1 MTVDW
6 SSEWLNSLIWIVV
19 VTVLAVLATAIALA
33 LVTRF
38 TQWGR
43 QFRRIAYPYFAPRGG
58 QGWGPLL
65 TLLAVIALAIAAVR
79 IQVVNSYITNGLYTA
94 LQDRDSATFGRY
106 VLIFAI
112 LSVVA
117 LVQALLAYYV
127 EQRLTLRWRV
137 WLNDRVVDDWLD
149 GRAYHRARFT
159 TTPVDNPDQ
168 RIQQD
173 VTSFIGYALSLGVGA
188 ISAMVSLVSFS
199 LILWELSGPLAVF
212 GFEIP
217 RAMTFA
223 AYVYIIVASVI
234 AFRIGRPLIRL
245 NFLSEALNASF
256 RYALVRLRDSSESV
270 AMFQGEA
277 VERGI
282 LSGRFRAVIDNA
294 WAIVFR
300 TLKFQGFNI
309 VITQYS
315 QLIPIVLQAPRYFA
329 GQITLGDIQQTA
341 TAFGQVSDS
350 LSFFRLAYDDFASF
364 RATMIRLTGLLDVDA
379 ASRALPAV
387 HLEEFDQL
395 VVRGLTVRLPDE
407 RTLIDDLTVEVATGD
422 ALLVTGASG
431 SGKTTLLR
439 SLADLW
445 PFAEGTVRRPFGSDS
460 FFLAQ
465 QPYVPLG
472 TLRAGLTYPATGDTL
487 TDDRAA
493 AVLGQ
498 VQLSHLAD
506 QLDEETDWS
515 RRLSPG
521 EQQRLNFARVLLARP
536 KVVFLDEA
544 TSAVDEDMEA
554 ALYTLLRAEL
564 PETVIVSVGHRSTL
578 TRFHTRQLE
587 LTGDGNWRY
596 DSEISTPPR

>member
-6 SSEWLNSLIWIVV
+6 STEWLNSLIWIVV
-19 VTVLAVLATAIALA
+19 VTVLAIFGAAVALA
-33 LVTRF
+33 LVTRI
-38 TQWGR
+38 TVWGR

-58 QGWGPLL
+58 QGWGPLV

-79 IQVVNSYITNGLYTA
+79 VQVVNSYITNGLYTA
-94 LQDRDSATFGRY
+94 LQDGDAATFWRY

-117 LVQALLAYYV
+117 LAQALVAYYV
-127 EQRLTLRWRV
+127 GQRLTLRWRV
-137 WLNDRVVDDWLD
+137 WLNDRVVGDWLD

-159 TTPVDNPDQ
+159 SAPVDNPDQ

-173 VTSFIGYALSLGVGA
+173 VASFIGDALSLGVGA
-188 ISAMVSLVSFS
+188 ISAMVSLVSFT
-199 LILWELSGPLAVF
+199 LILWELSGPLTVL

-223 AYVYIIVASVI
+223 AYLYVIVASVI

-256 RYALVRLRDSSESV
+256 RYALVRLRDNSESV
-270 AMFQGEA
+270 AMFQGEE
-277 VERGI
+277 VERGV
-282 LSGRFRAVIDNA
+282 LSRRFGAVIDNA

-309 VITQYS
+309 IVTQYS
-315 QLIPIVLQAPRYFA
+315 QIIPIVLQAPRYFA
-329 GQITLGDIQQTA
+329 RQITLGDIQQTA
-341 TAFGQVSDS
+341 TAFGQVHDS

-364 RATMIRLTGLLDVDA
+364 RATMIRLTGLLDADA
-379 ASRALPAV
+379 AARALPSV
-387 HLEEFDQL
+387 HLEESGGL
-395 VVRGLTVRLPDE
+395 AVHGLTVRLPDE
-407 RTLIDDLTVEVATGD
+407 RTLIDDLDVDVATGD
-422 ALLVTGASG
+422 ALLVTGVSG

-445 PFAEGTVRRPFGSDS
+445 PFAAGTVRRPLGHDAL
-460 FFLAQ
+460 FLSQ

-472 TLRAGLTYPATGDTL
+472 SMRAALTYPEAADTL
-487 TDDRAA
+487 ADDRAA
-493 AVLGQ
+493 EVLRQ
-498 VQLSHLAD
+498 VQLPHVAD
-506 QLDEETDWS
+506 RLDEETDWS

-521 EQQRLNFARVLLARP
+521 EQQRLSFARVLLARP

-544 TSAVDEDMEA
+544 TSAVDEGMEA

-564 PETVIVSVGHRSTL
+564 PDTVIVSVGHRSTL
-578 TRFHTRQLE
+578 ARFHARGLE
-587 LTGDGNWRY
+587 LAGDGGWR
-596 DSEISTPPR
+596 EVSTQPR

>member
-1 MTVDW
+1 VTVDW
-6 SSEWLNSLIWIVV
+6 STEWLNSLIWIVV
-19 VTVLAVLATAIALA
+19 VTVLAVLGAAIALA
-33 LVTRF
+33 LLTRL

-43 QFRRIAYPYFAPRGG
+43 QFRRIAYPYFSSRRGR
-58 QGWGPLL
+58 GPLL
-65 TLLAVIALAIAAVR
+65 NLLAVIALAIAAVR
-79 IQVVNSYITNGLYTA
+79 VQVVNSYITNGLYTA
-94 LQDRDSATFGRY
+94 LQDEDAAAFWRY

-117 LVQALLAYYV
+117 LAQALLAFYV
-127 EQRLTLRWRV
+127 GQRLTLRWRV
-137 WLNDRVVDDWLD
+137 WLNDRVVGDWLD
-149 GRAYHRARFT
+149 GRAYDRARFT
-159 TTPVDNPDQ
+159 TAPVDNPDQ

-173 VTSFIGYALSLGVGA
+173 VASFIGDSLSLGVGA
-188 ISAMVSLVSFS
+188 ISAMVSLVSFT
-199 LILWELSGPLAVF
+199 LILWELSGPLTVF
-212 GFEIP
+212 GLEIP

-223 AYVYIIVASVI
+223 AYLYVIVASVI

-270 AMFQGEA
+270 AMFQGEE

-282 LSGRFRAVIDNA
+282 LSRRFGAVIDNA

-300 TLKFQGFNI
+300 TLKFSGFNI
-309 VITQYS
+309 IVTQYS
-315 QLIPIVLQAPRYFA
+315 QIIPIVLQAPRYFA

-341 TAFGQVSDS
+341 TAFGQVHDS

-364 RATMIRLTGLLDVDA
+364 RATLIRLTGLLDADA
-379 ASRALPAV
+379 EARALPSV
-387 HLEEFDQL
+387 TLEEADGL
-395 VVRGLTVRLPDE
+395 AVSGLTVRLPDE
-407 RTLIDDLTVEVATGD
+407 RPLIDDLSFDVTSGD

-445 PFAEGTVRRPFGSDS
+445 PFVAGTVRRPLGHNA

-472 TLRAGLTYPATGDTL
+472 SLRAGLTYPAAADTL
-487 TDDRAA
+487 ADDRAA
-493 AVLGQ
+493 TVLRQ
-498 VQLSHLAD
+498 VQLPHLAD
-506 QLDEETDWS
+506 RLDEETDWA

-536 KVVFLDEA
+536 EVVFLDEA
-544 TSAVDEDMEA
+544 TSAVDEGMEA
-554 ALYTLLRAEL
+554 ALYTLLRDEL
-564 PETVIVSVGHRSTL
+564 PDAILVSVGHRSTL
-578 TRFHTRQLE
+578 ARFHARQLE
-587 LTGDGNWRY
+587 LVGEGAW
-596 DSEISTPPR
+596 EISTPRR

>member
-1 MTVDW
+1 VTVDW
-6 SSEWLNSLIWIVV
+6 STEWLNSLIWIVV
-19 VTVLAVLATAIALA
+19 VTVLAVLGTAVALA

-38 TQWGR
+38 TVWGR

-58 QGWGPLL
+58 QGWGPLV

-79 IQVVNSYITNGLYTA
+79 VQVVNSYITNGLYTA
-94 LQDRDSATFGRY
+94 LQDGDAATFWRY

-117 LVQALLAYYV
+117 LAQALLAYYV

-137 WLNDRVVDDWLD
+137 WLNDHVVGDWLD

-159 TTPVDNPDQ
+159 SAPVDNPDQ

-173 VTSFIGYALSLGVGA
+173 VASFISDALSLGVGA
-188 ISAMVSLVSFS
+188 ISAMVSLVSFTV
-199 LILWELSGPLAVF
+199 ILWELSGPLTVF
-212 GFEIP
+212 GFGIP

-223 AYVYIIVASVI
+223 AYLYVIAASVI

-256 RYALVRLRDSSESV
+256 RYALVRLRDNSESV
-270 AMFQGEA
+270 AMFQGEE
-277 VERGI
+277 VERGV
-282 LSGRFRAVIDNA
+282 LARRFGAVIDNA

-309 VITQYS
+309 IVTQYS
-315 QLIPIVLQAPRYFA
+315 QIIPIVLQAPRYFA
-329 GQITLGDIQQTA
+329 RQITLGDIQQTA
-341 TAFGQVSDS
+341 TAFGQVHDS
-350 LSFFRLAYDDFASF
+350 LSFFRLAYDQFASF
-364 RATMIRLTGLLDVDA
+364 RATLIRLNGLLDADA
-379 ASRALPAV
+379 EARALPSVRLEQGDGLAV
-387 HLEEFDQL
+387 
-395 VVRGLTVRLPDE
+395 RALTVRLPDE
-407 RTLIDDLTVEVATGD
+407 RTLIDDLDVDVASGD
-422 ALLVTGASG
+422 ALLVTGVSG

-445 PFAEGTVRRPFGSDS
+445 PFAAGTVRRPVGHDAL
-460 FFLAQ
+460 FLSQ

-472 TLRAGLTYPATGDTL
+472 SMRAALTYPEAADTL
-487 TDDRAA
+487 ADDRAA
-493 AVLGQ
+493 AVLRQ
-498 VQLSHLAD
+498 VQLPHVAD
-506 QLDEETDWS
+506 RLDEETDWS

-521 EQQRLNFARVLLARP
+521 EQQRLGFARVLLARP

-544 TSAVDEDMEA
+544 TSAVDEGMEA

-564 PETVIVSVGHRSTL
+564 PDTIIVSVGHRSTL
-578 TRFHTRQLE
+578 ARFHARGLE
-587 LTGDGNWRY
+587 LAGDGGWR
-596 DSEISTPPR
+596 EVSTQPR

>member
-6 SSEWLNSLIWIVV
+6 STEWFNSLIWIVV
-19 VTVLAVLATAIALA
+19 VTVLAVLGAAVALA

-38 TQWGR
+38 TVWGR
-43 QFRRIAYPYFAPRGG
+43 QFRRIAHPYFAPRGG

-65 TLLAVIALAIAAVR
+65 TLLAVIALAIAGVR
-79 IQVVNSYITNGLYTA
+79 VQVINSYITNGLYTA
-94 LQDRDSATFGRY
+94 LQDGDAATFWRY

-117 LVQALLAYYV
+117 LAQALLAFYV
-127 EQRLTLRWRV
+127 GQRLTLRWRV
-137 WLNDRVVDDWLD
+137 WLNDRVVGDWLD

-159 TTPVDNPDQ
+159 SAPVDNPDQ

-173 VTSFIGYALSLGVGA
+173 ITSFIGDALSLGVGA
-188 ISAMVSLVSFS
+188 ISAMVSLVSFT
-199 LILWELSGPLAVF
+199 LILWELSGPLTVF

-223 AYVYIIVASVI
+223 AYLYVIVASVI

-270 AMFQGEA
+270 AMFQGEE
-277 VERGI
+277 VERGV
-282 LSGRFRAVIDNA
+282 LSRRFGAVIDNA

-300 TLKFQGFNI
+300 TLKFSGFNI
-309 VITQYS
+309 IVTQYS
-315 QLIPIVLQAPRYFA
+315 QIIPIVLQAPRYFA
-329 GQITLGDIQQTA
+329 RQITLGDIQQTA
-341 TAFGQVSDS
+341 TAFGQVHDS
-350 LSFFRLAYDDFASF
+350 LSFFRLAYDNFASF
-364 RATMIRLTGLLDVDA
+364 RATSIRLNGLLDADA
-379 ASRALPAV
+379 EARALPSV
-387 HLEEFDQL
+387 HLEQGDGL
-395 VVRGLTVRLPDE
+395 AVRGLTVRLPDE
-407 RTLIDDLTVEVATGD
+407 RMLIDDLDVDVATGD
-422 ALLVTGASG
+422 ALLVTGVSG

-445 PFAEGTVRRPFGSDS
+445 PFAAGTVRRPLGHDAL
-460 FFLAQ
+460 FLSQ

-472 TLRAGLTYPATGDTL
+472 SMRAALTYPEAADTL
-487 TDDRAA
+487 ADDRAT
-493 AVLGQ
+493 AVLRQ
-498 VQLSHLAD
+498 VQLPHVAD
-506 QLDEETDWS
+506 RLDEETDWS

-521 EQQRLNFARVLLARP
+521 EQQRLSFARVLLARP

-544 TSAVDEDMEA
+544 TSAVDEGMEA

-564 PETVIVSVGHRSTL
+564 PDTIIVSVGHRSTL
-578 TRFHTRQLE
+578 ARFHARGLE
-587 LTGDGNWRY
+587 LAGDGGGWR
-596 DSEISTPPR
+596 EVSTQPR